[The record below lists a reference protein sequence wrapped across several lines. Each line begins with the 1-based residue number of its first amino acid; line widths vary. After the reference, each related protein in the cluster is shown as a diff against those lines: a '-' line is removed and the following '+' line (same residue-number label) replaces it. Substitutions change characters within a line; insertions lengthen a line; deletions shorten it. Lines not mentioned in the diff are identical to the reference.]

1 MSRID
6 TGNQEQTKTQD
17 KLDET
22 PPGESLIRPAV
33 KGKFLYV
40 GDEKFFVR
48 GVTCGTYRPDENG
61 SEYNKA
67 VVEHDLRRIA
77 QNGLNSIRTYTV
89 PPQWL
94 LDAASQHGL
103 RVLVGL
109 PWEQHITFLDE
120 PRRFRDIERRVA
132 EGVRA
137 CSGHPAVL
145 GYAIGS
151 EIPASIVRWH
161 GRHKIQRC
169 IERLYQAAKAQDPDG
184 LVTYVNYP
192 STEYLE
198 LPFLDLVCFNIYIE
212 SRERLEPYLARLHNI
227 AGDRPLVIAELGL
240 DSRRHGERA
249 QAWSLDWQIRTCF
262 ESGCAGAFVFAWTD
276 EWHRGGHDIEDWDFG
291 ITSRDRKPKPA
302 LSAVRQS
309 FAEVPFCTV
318 PDWPRISVVVCSYNG
333 ARTIRE
339 CLEGLSKLEYPNYEV
354 IVVDD
359 GSTDATATIASD
371 YDFHLI
377 RTENCGLS
385 HARNVGLEA
394 ATGEIVAYID
404 DDAYPDPHW
413 LKYLAATF
421 MRTDHSAVGGPNI
434 PPSGDGAIAD
444 CVANAPGGPVHV
456 LISDREAE
464 HIPGCNM
471 AFRKSALQ
479 AIGGFDPQFRVAG
492 DDVDVCWRIHQQ
504 GWTIGFSPAAVVW
517 HHRRN
522 SVRAY
527 LKQQR
532 GYGRAEALL
541 EKKWPDKYN
550 ASGHLSWKGRI
561 YGKGRTYIIGQRR
574 RIYNGI
580 WGSALFQ
587 YIYEPAPSLTQGW
600 PQMPEWYLV
609 ILMLAVFSALGLT
622 WRPLMLAAPFLVLS
636 VGVPIAQA
644 IASASRASFTS
655 STRSRLSAFG
665 QTALTALLYTLQ
677 PMARL
682 YGRLCHG
689 LTPWRRR
696 VMFGHELRR
705 RIVFPIWSELWQ
717 SPTDWIRSVEDALRG
732 AGAVILRGGEC
743 DPWDLEVRGGILSS
757 IRLLVAVEEHGAGR
771 QRVLVRSWPQNS
783 TEGRVL
789 AWLLIVLSVWA
800 ASDGARNVSVILAI
814 SAALLLFGML
824 RESWAATAV
833 VLHALCSIVRRDR
846 GASVRSADLV

>member
-1 MSRID
+1 MTIEAALRRGRSIARAARV
-6 TGNQEQTKTQD
+6 EV
-17 KLDET
+17 
-22 PPGESLIRPAV
+22 R
-33 KGKFLYV
+33 GKFLFAN
-40 GDEKFFVR
+40 GEKLYLR
-48 GVTCGTYRPDENG
+48 GVTYGTFRPQANG
-61 SEYNKA
+61 TMFPPPE
-67 VVEHDLRRIA
+67 VVEADFRGMVEARVNA
-77 QNGLNSIRTYTV
+77 IRTYTV
-89 PPQWL
+89 PPGWL
-94 LDAASQHGL
+94 LDLASSSGL
-103 RVLVGL
+103 YVLVGI
-109 PWEQHITFLDE
+109 PWEQHIRFLDD
-120 PRRFRDIERRVA
+120 RKTRKGIERA
-132 EGVRA
+132 VREA
-137 CSGHPAVL
+137 VRICAAHPAVL
-145 GYAIGS
+145 AYLVGN
-151 EIPASIVRWH
+151 EIPAQIVRWY
-161 GRHKIQRC
+161 GRRRIGQWLRH
-169 IERLYQAAKAQDPDG
+169 LYRIAKREAPG
-184 LVTYVNYP
+184 ALVAYVNYP
-192 STEYLE
+192 TTEYL
-198 LPFLDLVCFNIYIE
+198 DLSFMDFACFNVYLE
-212 SRERLEPYLARLHNI
+212 TQERLQAYLARLQNLTL
-227 AGDRPLVIAELGL
+227 DKPLVMTEIGL
-240 DSRRHGERA
+240 DSRRNGLER
-249 QAWSLDWQIRTCF
+249 QAEVLDWQVREVF
-262 ESGCAGAFVFAWTD
+262 AEGCAGAFVFAWTD

-291 ITSRDRKPKPA
+291 ITSRDRKPKLA

-318 PDWPRISVVVCSYNG
+318 PDWPRISVVLCSYNG

-434 PPSGDGAIAD
+434 PPTGDGAIAD

-622 WRPLMLAAPFLVLS
+622 WKPLMLAAPFLVLS

-696 VMFGHELRR
+696 
-705 RIVFPIWSELWQ
+705 
-717 SPTDWIRSVEDALRG
+717 
-732 AGAVILRGGEC
+732 
-743 DPWDLEVRGGILSS
+743 
-757 IRLLVAVEEHGAGR
+757 
-771 QRVLVRSWPQNS
+771 
-783 TEGRVL
+783 
-789 AWLLIVLSVWA
+789 
-800 ASDGARNVSVILAI
+800 
-814 SAALLLFGML
+814 GM
-824 RESWAATAV
+824 S
-833 VLHALCSIVRRDR
+833 
-846 GASVRSADLV
+846 